1 MPNRITP
8 FSRDVETLNYF
19 SSTRAVLQ
27 IVGLESVS
35 FTCTDFPL
43 PGLNLSPAT
52 QATPFTD
59 IPLRGDKLEFN
70 PLTIT
75 FLVSAKL
82 ENWRAI
88 YEWMIG
94 LSAPTQPKEFCEK
107 DLEYTD
113 AVLHLYTAQNNKF
126 AEVVYK
132 HVVPTSLA
140 DLELSTQ
147 QNENDEIS
155 CTATFQYQSYSIRFV
170 DEQTTEQES
179 SF

>member
-1 MPNRITP
+1 MANRIKP

-43 PGLNLSPAT
+43 PGLSLMPAT
-52 QATPFTD
+52 HATPFTD

-70 PLTIT
+70 PLAIT

-88 YEWMIG
+88 YDWLIG
-94 LSAPTQPKEFCEK
+94 LAAPNQPSEFCNK
-107 DLEYTD
+107 PMEYTD

-132 HVVPTSLA
+132 NIVPTNLA
-140 DLELSTQ
+140 DLELTTQ
-147 QNENDEIS
+147 QNEADELS

-170 DEQTTEQES
+170 DEHTTEQETS
-179 SF
+179 I